1 MEEMTLYEQIKAL
14 RETTVLVGIHGS
26 GLNNAIL
33 LPTDAVLVQLLPYK
47 LNYKG
52 AFQQVARENG
62 VHYIEWGLE
71 DPKLSFFH
79 WEFLGKRE
87 MAGGKQAGLD
97 RGEDTSAR

>member
-1 MEEMTLYEQIKAL
+1 VQVLPMEEMTLYEQIKAL

-87 MAGGKQAGLD
+87 MAGGKQAVLD
-97 RGEDTSAR
+97 RG